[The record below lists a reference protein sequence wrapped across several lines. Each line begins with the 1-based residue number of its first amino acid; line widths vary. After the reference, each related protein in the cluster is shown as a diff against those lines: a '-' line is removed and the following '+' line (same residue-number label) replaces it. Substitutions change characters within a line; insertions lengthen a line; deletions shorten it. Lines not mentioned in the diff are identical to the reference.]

1 MNGIIDIEE
10 YMPHVVREVIC
21 LKCLSRWIA
30 VYPEKVLL
38 KQITCQKC
46 EQAGY
51 VIATGQEIMEDE
63 E

>member
-38 KQITCQKC
+38 KQIGCPKC
-46 EQAGY
+46 GFVGY

-63 E
+63 K